1 MKVKHEIDLE
11 KYDIRTDLAI
21 ESLENHKEETT
32 EKRILEKDDVRVT
45 DVYID
50 EENSQKIGK
59 RVGNYTTIE
68 FADITDFQN
77 KEKVKKIFSKKLK
90 ELLKKLKIKQ
100 DASALVIGLGNRK
113 STPDALGPLTIDSI
127 LVTRHL
133 FAVEEVGEGFR
144 NVCAISPGVMGTTGI
159 ETSDM
164 TRSIIE
170 TVQPDFVIAIDALA
184 SQSVTRVNQ
193 TIQMTDTGIHPGSGI
208 GNSRKEISE
217 AVFGIP
223 VIAIGV
229 PTVVD
234 AVTIVSDT
242 IHYMYEH
249 YAYMK
254 QNMGNPMLK
263 LATSPINYLKKNV
276 QIEETDKQALFGM
289 LGTLTESETKSLIF
303 EVLSPIGYN
312 LMVTPKEVDFVMEK
326 LADILGNGIN
336 EALHKKVER

>member
-1 MKVKHEIDLE
+1 MKHEIHLE

-21 ESLENHKEETT
+21 ESLENNKEGTI
-32 EKRILEKDDVRVT
+32 EKRVLEKDDVRVT
-45 DVYID
+45 DIYVD
-50 EENSQKIGK
+50 EQNSLRIGK
-59 RVGNYTTIE
+59 KIGNYTTIE
-68 FADITDFQN
+68 FADVTDSQN

-90 ELLKKLKIKQ
+90 ELLKKAKIKKE
-100 DASALVIGLGNRK
+100 DTALLIGLGNPS
-113 STPDALGPLTIDSI
+113 STPDSLGPLTIDSI

-133 FAVEEVGEGFR
+133 FALGEVDDGFR

-164 TRSIIE
+164 ILSVIDATK
-170 TVQPDFVIAIDALA
+170 PDFVIAVDALA
-184 SQSVTRVNQ
+184 SQSVTRVNK
-193 TIQMTDTGIHPGSGI
+193 TIQMTDTGIHPGSGV
-208 GNSRKEISE
+208 GNSRKEISKE
-217 AVFGIP
+217 VLGIP

-254 QNMGNPMLK
+254 KNMENPMLK
-263 LATSPINYLKKNV
+263 LATSPINYLKKNTRIDD
-276 QIEETDKQALFGM
+276 QDKQTLFGM
-289 LGTLTESETKSLIF
+289 LGTLTESETKTLVF

-312 LMVTPKEVDFVMEK
+312 LMVTPKEVDFVMDK
-326 LADILGNGIN
+326 LASIIAGGIN
-336 EALHKKVER
+336 EALHKKVTH